1 MTLLALQCRRS
12 GHTHF
17 IPVNLTFFG
26 FMRQWT
32 ELRLWR
38 CIHIFLVIA
47 MMLSGPPTGWHTG
60 SVDPAPGS
68 WMGPKAISNPWINPL
83 GWLLDIILPWAR
95 TKQWPCMLRLN
106 SPKNPLTWLEI
117 LSLVKNAV
125 LCEGHGA
132 AIHCIWMCASC
143 FLLKSYLN
151 FTLSLSFSLSAFS
164 VCSRCPRCPVFIPI
178 YVQ

>member
-68 WMGPKAISNPWINPL
+68 RMGPKAISNPWINPL

-117 LSLVKNAV
+117 YLFYLILSLFICIFCLQSVSKV
-125 LCEGHGA
+125 PSLYPHLCT
-132 AIHCIWMCASC
+132 IN
-143 FLLKSYLN
+143 LLCHRN
-151 FTLSLSFSLSAFS
+151 
-164 VCSRCPRCPVFIPI
+164 
-178 YVQ
+178 